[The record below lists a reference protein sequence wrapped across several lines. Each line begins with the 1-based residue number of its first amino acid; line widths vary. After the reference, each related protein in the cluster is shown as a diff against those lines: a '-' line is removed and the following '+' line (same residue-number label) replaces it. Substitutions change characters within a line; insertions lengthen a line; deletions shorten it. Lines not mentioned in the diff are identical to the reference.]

1 MSTKKRL
8 PPAAPTVLAE
18 IRPDLSNVPA
28 WVRALEG
35 EWRATAETLKAHGAK
50 SRAKLVQHLSDRLLE
65 AACRSTEEVL
75 TLAEAAA
82 ESGYTAA
89 HLGKLIAKREI
100 PNAGK
105 KRSPRLRR
113 SDLPKK
119 PKLAAVTPRRQLHRT
134 SRHQVARSL
143 LHGDKK

>member
-1 MSTKKRL
+1 MSTKKRV
-8 PPAAPTVLAE
+8 PPAALTVLAE

-28 WVRALEG
+28 WVRGLER

-50 SRAKLVQHLSDRLLE
+50 SQAKLVHHLSDRLLE
-65 AACRSTEEVL
+65 AACRSKEEVL

-82 ESGYTAA
+82 ESSYTIA
-89 HLGKLIAKREI
+89 HLGRLIAEREI

-105 KRSPRLRR
+105 KGSPRLRR
-113 SDLPKK
+113 SDLPRK
-119 PKLAAVTPRRQLHRT
+119 PKLAAVTPRRQLHGP

-143 LHGDKK
+143 LDGDKK